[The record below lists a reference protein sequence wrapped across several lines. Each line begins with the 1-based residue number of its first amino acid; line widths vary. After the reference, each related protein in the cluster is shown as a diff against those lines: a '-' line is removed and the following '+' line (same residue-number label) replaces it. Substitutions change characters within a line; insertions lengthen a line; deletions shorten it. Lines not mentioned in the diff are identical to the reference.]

1 MKLSGSYKNCTE
13 DFLQFGRDVLFIT
26 THLRSVAT
34 AKPFSIFSNN
44 PTTSPLFAN
53 LTSTEV
59 STLHSAYKLYFLSNN
74 SNV

>member
-34 AKPFSIFSNN
+34 AKTFSIFSNN
-44 PTTSPLFAN
+44 PTTNPLFAN
-53 LTSTEV
+53 LTEL
-59 STLHSAYKLYFLSNN
+59 STLPVLQAVFL
-74 SNV
+74 VQ

>member
-34 AKPFSIFSNN
+34 AKTFSIFSYN
-44 PTTSPLFAN
+44 PTTHHQSSPLFAN
-53 LTSTEV
+53 LTSTV
-59 STLHSAYKLYFLSNN
+59 LQAVFL
-74 SNV
+74 VQ

>member
-34 AKPFSIFSNN
+34 AKTFSIFSYN
-44 PTTSPLFAN
+44 PTTHHQSSPLFAN

-59 STLHSAYKLYFLSNN
+59 STLPVLQAVIL
-74 SNV
+74 VQ